1 MNNNLKNLT
10 FKGDKDNDKPKVSG
24 RSSVAGNIAMFQT
37 TIDVMSGR
45 GSKRDDDGLKLRKVN
60 PAAADD
66 IESQGRN
73 SVKDMILQFSGAP

>member
-1 MNNNLKNLT
+1 
-10 FKGDKDNDKPKVSG
+10 
-24 RSSVAGNIAMFQT
+24 
-37 TIDVMSGR
+37 MSGR